1 MIKYA
6 IKVFDFI
13 RIRYPKKNFGISFY
27 LYPLICSILVSGLI
41 IWSQASTISDSFVVL
56 FLMPE
61 FDSITTF
68 IQVLPGFYIGALAA
82 IASFQREGMDDKLP
96 TPTPYLMKVAEN
108 GDKKI
113 ELSRRTYLT
122 LMFAYLASVTI
133 ILAIS
138 IFFLKLFYALKVFK
152 VSETLFT
159 LIYALNTF
167 VIFFFFFQII
177 VITLVGIYYLGN
189 RMHRN
194 I

>member
-6 IKVFDFI
+6 LKVFDFI
-13 RIRYPKKNFGISFY
+13 RIRYPKKNFGMSFY
-27 LYPLICSILVSGLI
+27 LYPLICSILVSSLI
-41 IWSQASTISDSFVVL
+41 IWSKTSTTSDSFVVL

-82 IASFQREGMDDKLP
+82 IASFQRDGMDDKLP

-108 GDKKI
+108 GEKKI

-133 ILAIS
+133 MLAIS

-152 VSETLFT
+152 VSEVVFT
-159 LIYALNTF
+159 SIYAFNTF
-167 VIFFFFFQII
+167 AIFFFFFQTI

>member
-6 IKVFDFI
+6 LKVFDFI
-13 RIRYPKKNFGISFY
+13 RIRYPKKDFGISFY
-27 LYPLICSILVSGLI
+27 LYPIICSVLVSGLI
-41 IWSQASTISDSFVVL
+41 IWSQTSTISDSFTVL

-96 TPTPYLMKVAEN
+96 TPTPYIMKVAEN
-108 GDKKI
+108 GNRKV

-122 LMFAYLASVTI
+122 TMFAYLASVTI

-138 IFFLKLFYALKVFK
+138 IFFLKLFYALKIFK
-152 VSETLFT
+152 VSGALFMS
-159 LIYALNTF
+159 IYAFNTF
-167 VIFFFFFQII
+167 LIFFIFFQTII
-177 VITLVGIYYLGN
+177 ITFVGIYYLGN

-194 I
+194 M

>member
-6 IKVFDFI
+6 LKVFSFI
-13 RIRYPKKNFGISFY
+13 KIRYPENNFGLSFY
-27 LYPLICSILVSGLI
+27 IYPFICSLLI
-41 IWSQASTISDSFVVL
+41 SALIVWSQTSTASNNFIVL

-82 IASFQREGMDDKLP
+82 ISSFQRDGMDNKLP
-96 TPTPYLMKVAEN
+96 TPTPYLIECVEN
-108 GDKKI
+108 GERKI

-122 LMFAYLASVTI
+122 LMFAYLASMTI

-138 IFFLKLFYALKVFK
+138 IFFLKLFYALKVFE
-152 VSETLFT
+152 VPEFLFT
-159 LIYALNTF
+159 SIYAFNTF
-167 VIFFFFFQII
+167 IIFFFFFQTI
-177 VITLVGIYYLGN
+177 VITFVGIYYLGN